1 MKALCELIVFG
12 AVAAAIFYGAIFL
25 ALEAWAYYIG
35 WPLWI

>member
-12 AVAAAIFYGAIFL
+12 VIAAAIFYGAIFL